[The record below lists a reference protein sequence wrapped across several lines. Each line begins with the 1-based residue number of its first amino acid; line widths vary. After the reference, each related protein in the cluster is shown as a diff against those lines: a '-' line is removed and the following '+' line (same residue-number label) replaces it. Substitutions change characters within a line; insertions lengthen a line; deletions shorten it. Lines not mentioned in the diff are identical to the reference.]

1 MSCTRSRND
10 LSSKIRSLEESREGI
25 RLLLKRKVSTA
36 SDLSSL
42 LDVLLSSYDSIL
54 FQLQDLLS
62 SFSCKQV
69 GRVAEMIRRCI
80 SSYDLLRKEMEDAT
94 SLSMRGV
101 KNYVR
106 VLSQKALLLARRL
119 ASTLSSVVQYTK
131 EHSYELM
138 VGSLIAILV
147 YQWSSLVSWGRVSS
161 LFGLGMMETKS
172 QATNLYSLVSR
183 LSLEAVLLPLCR
195 AIYAKGGKVKNVFGI
210 LTTMLALGLMGSYV
224 GFGSYIRTGSMKGG
238 KEEFVDLASRFGAG
252 QRSAQLKR
260 AYESV
265 RSRLEERKEHPKTV
279 FDRMSL
285 LVLLMLKEPVFLVL
299 SLPINLVLSSVL
311 YYVMSR
317 LSLCDKFGSLG
328 DGILRTA
335 LDNANSQTIASLLTL
350 SLSYYLSKPASS
362 SGNNKGRE
370 SPMSLAAEKAAYTTI
385 KEVGGLFI
393 RVGKGVGMLFELLQH
408 PLMAS
413 MVVVASGA
421 GVGFYSLNLSRR
433 TAEDAKGGGKNS
445 LLLTFKPTDVPTL
458 ILSLGKVDKAQEEV
472 TDLLKEKYRGS
483 GRCAPSASRR

>member
-1 MSCTRSRND
+1 MSCTRRRN
-10 LSSKIRSLEESREGI
+10 
-25 RLLLKRKVSTA
+25 
-36 SDLSSL
+36 DLSSL

-62 SFSCKQV
+62 SFNCKQV
-69 GRVAEMIRRCI
+69 DRVTEMIRKCVA
-80 SSYDLLRKEMEDAT
+80 SYDLLRKEMEEAT
-94 SLSMRGV
+94 SLGMRGV

-119 ASTLSSVVQYTK
+119 SSTLSAVVQYTK

-147 YQWSSLVSWGRVSS
+147 YNWSSLVSWGRVSS
-161 LFGLGMMETKS
+161 LFGLGTETKS

-224 GFGSYIRTGSMKGG
+224 GFGTYIRTGSPTGRKD
-238 KEEFVDLASRFGAG
+238 EFVDLAARFGAG
-252 QRSAQLKR
+252 QRSAQLKK

-265 RSRLEERKEHPKTV
+265 RSKLEERKEHPKTV

-328 DGILRTA
+328 DGILRMA

-350 SLSYYLSKPASS
+350 SLSYYLSKPSS
-362 SGNNKGRE
+362 SSPSSSSSSSAKKGAMVPQPV
-370 SPMSLAAEKAAYTTI
+370 SIAAEKAAYTTV

-393 RVGKGVGMLFELLQH
+393 RVGKGIGMLFELLQN

-445 LLLTFKPTDVPTL
+445 LLLLTFKPTDVPAL
-458 ILSLGKVDKAQEEV
+458 ILSLGKVDKAQKEV
-472 TDLLKEKYRGS
+472 TDLLKEKYRGGS
-483 GRCAPSASRR
+483 GCAPSASRR